1 MEQAVAI
8 DELLARWREAERLLS
23 DCAAGSPQWT
33 VQRWL
38 ADQAWRDYEGRLDEV
53 RAKDRDTQG
62 LTP

>member
-23 DCAAGSPQWT
+23 DLAAGSPQWT

-38 ADQAWRDYEGRLDEV
+38 ADQARRDYEGRLDEV

>member
-1 MEQAVAI
+1 MERPVAI

-53 RAKDRDTQG
+53 PAKDRDTQG

>member
-1 MEQAVAI
+1 MERAVAI

-23 DCAAGSPQWT
+23 DFAAGSTQWT

-62 LTP
+62 LTA